1 MNVTEFLQEYGKIVV
16 AVLVVM
22 ALVAVVVLFRE
33 PVTEMFQGMFE
44 SFFKSMGEDSG
55 LTLPEF
61 NPGGRG

>member
-1 MNVTEFLQEYGKIVV
+1 MTEFLQEYGKIVV